1 MNGGKQNY
9 PMKKLFVN
17 SLKFR
22 IIPIIFISLL
32 ALLIRFLYFPD
43 NVYFGFDQARDAFE
57 SKAIYNGDL
66 KIIGPSTA
74 KEGLFHGPL
83 YWYIIGPLYLLGN
96 SNPVWPAGFLL
107 LLNSLGVLLIFLVA
121 SSLFNKYVG
130 AIAALLYAFSF
141 EQIQYAMYFGNPGP
155 AVLTLLVFY
164 LGLSKFLFQKK
175 WWGIPLALFG
185 LGLSVQFEFF
195 LIYLGATFV
204 LMILVLGRQN
214 LSSFVKNYKYLL
226 VSLISFLVPT
236 ITFWLAEMK
245 FGFRSLKI
253 LLETTGAGGLSILD
267 KSLKVYFDR
276 LVLQIHDNIFSF
288 GFSVQKPILFFLLG
302 FLVWNIFSKEKD
314 YRQNLFLLIWVLSS
328 GFLLVFGTPSLYYS
342 NIGISAGFI
351 ILISY
356 IIYFIVKKKLFLGV
370 LALALVLISNLSLIT
385 TQNPKGIINDIYVQE
400 GMLLSNE
407 KAIIDLIYQGAGG
420 KPVVVSALT
429 MPLKINTTWAY
440 LFNWYGKE
448 KYGYLPYWA
457 GETAPGYPGYLP
469 AWQSQEKNYVMFS
482 IIEPVRGVR
491 GAFVNQFL
499 EEQKQYGE
507 VIYEKKFGDSDQ
519 TQLVLQRRK

>member
-1 MNGGKQNY
+1 
-9 PMKKLFVN
+9 MKKLSIAF
-17 SLKFR
+17 LKRNNLKTTLLF
-22 IIPIIFISLL
+22 IFFI
-32 ALLIRFLYFPD
+32 ALITRLLYFPQ

-57 SKAIYNGDL
+57 SIVIYNGDL

-83 YWYIIGPLYLLGN
+83 YWYMIGPFYLAGGGN
-96 SNPVWPAGFLL
+96 PSWPAGFLL
-107 LLNSLGVLLIFLVA
+107 ILNSLGVFLIFLVA

-130 AIAALLYAFSF
+130 TIAALLYAFSF
-141 EQIQYAMYFGNPGP
+141 EQTQYAMYFGNPGP
-155 AVLTLLVFY
+155 AVITILVFY

-195 LIYLGATFV
+195 LIYLGAIFV
-204 LMILVLGRQN
+204 LVILVFGRRN
-214 LSSFVKNYKYLL
+214 LLSFVKNFKYLL

-236 ITFWLAEMK
+236 ITFWLAEIK
-245 FGFRSLKI
+245 FGLRSLKI
-253 LLETTGAGGLSILD
+253 LLGTTGAGGLSILD

-276 LVLQIHDNIFSF
+276 LVLQMHDNIFSF
-288 GFSVQKPILFFLLG
+288 GFSIQRPILFFLLG
-302 FLVWNIFSKEKD
+302 FLVWNIFRKEKD
-314 YRQNLFLLIWVLSS
+314 FRQNLFLLIWVLSS

-351 ILISY
+351 VLASYVIYLI
-356 IIYFIVKKKLFLGV
+356 IKKKLFLGI
-370 LALALVLISNLSLIT
+370 LALALVLASNLSLIT
-385 TQNPKGIINDIYVQE
+385 IQNPKGIISDIYVQE
-400 GMLLSNE
+400 GMLLSSE
-407 KAIIDLIYQGAGG
+407 KAIIDLIYRGAGG

-457 GETAPGYPGYLP
+457 GEAAPGYPGSLP
-469 AWQSQEKNYVMFS
+469 AWQSQEKDYAMFS

-491 GAFVNQFL
+491 GAFVDQFL
-499 EEQKQYGE
+499 KEQEQYGG
-507 VIYEKKFGDSDQ
+507 VIYERRLGSSSQ
-519 TQLVLQRRK
+519 TQLVVQKRR

>member
-1 MNGGKQNY
+1 
-9 PMKKLFVN
+9 MKKLLIAF
-17 SLKFR
+17 LKR
-22 IIPIIFISLL
+22 NNLKI
-32 ALLIRFLYFPD
+32 ALLFIFCIASIPRFLYFPQ
-43 NVYFGFDQARDAFE
+43 NIYFGFDQARDAFE
-57 SKAIYNGDL
+57 SKTIYNGDL

-96 SNPVWPAGFLL
+96 GNPAWPAGFLL

-141 EQIQYAMYFGNPGP
+141 EQTQYAMYFGNPGL
-155 AVLTLLVFY
+155 AVLTILVFY

-175 WWGIPLALFG
+175 WWGISLAFFG
-185 LGLSVQFEFF
+185 LGLSIQFEFF
-195 LIYLGATFV
+195 LIYLGTIFV
-204 LMILVLGRQN
+204 LMILVLGRRN
-214 LSSFVKNYKYLL
+214 LLSFVKNYKYLL

-236 ITFWLAEMK
+236 ITFWLADIK

-276 LVLQIHDNIFSF
+276 LALQIHDNIFSF
-288 GFSVQKPILFFLLG
+288 GLSVQKPLLFSLLG
-302 FLVWNIFSKEKD
+302 FLVWNIFRKEKD
-314 YRQNLFLLIWVLSS
+314 YRQNLFLLIWALSS
-328 GFLLVFGTPSLYYS
+328 GFLLGFGTPSLYYS

-351 ILISY
+351 ILASY
-356 IIYFIVKKKLFLGV
+356 AIYFIIKKKLFLGV
-370 LALALVLISNLSLIT
+370 LALALVLASNLSLIT
-385 TQNPKGIINDIYVQE
+385 TQNPKGIISDIYVQE
-400 GMLLSNE
+400 GMLLSRQ
-407 KAIIDLIYQGAGG
+407 KQAVDTIYKDARG
-420 KPVVVSALT
+420 KPIVVSALT

-457 GETAPGYPGYLP
+457 GEAAVGYPGNLP
-469 AWQSQEKNYVMFS
+469 PWQSQEKDYVMFS

-491 GAFVNQFL
+491 GAFVDQFL
-499 EEQKQYGE
+499 KEQEQYGG
-507 VIYEKKFGDSDQ
+507 VIYERRFGNFPQ
-519 TQLVLQRRK
+519 TQLIVQKRR